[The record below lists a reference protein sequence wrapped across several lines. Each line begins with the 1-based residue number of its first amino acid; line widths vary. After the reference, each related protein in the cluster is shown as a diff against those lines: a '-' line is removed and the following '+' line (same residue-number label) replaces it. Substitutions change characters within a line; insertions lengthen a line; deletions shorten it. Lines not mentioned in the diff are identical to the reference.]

1 MIKKVVIQAAGKGT
15 RFKELTK
22 DKPKHL
28 LEVAGRPF
36 LYYQMTDLL
45 KAGFTEMILVIGYK
59 AEQFE
64 AFVNKYNFP
73 AQIVNQFIKIP
84 EKYGTA
90 CAVLAAEE
98 LVGQENFVSIAGD
111 GLFADS
117 DIKSMIVDDDL
128 NYIAGFPVENPERYG
143 VLKVDDQGYLQE
155 LIEKPTEFIGNLINT
170 AFYKF
175 TPEIFDKLKQI
186 KKSARGEYE
195 IVDAITL
202 LAKEKKVKVKKMS
215 AWHDFGKPSDIAII
229 EKYLSSKQY

>member
-22 DKPKHL
+22 DQPKHL
-28 LEVAGRPF
+28 LEINGRPF
-36 LYYQMTDLL
+36 LYYQMIDLL
-45 KAGFTEMILVIGYK
+45 RAGFTEMILVVGYK

-64 AFVNKYNFP
+64 AFVNKYKFP
-73 AQIVNQFIKIP
+73 SQIVNQFIKVP

-98 LVGQENFVSIAGD
+98 LIKGENFVSIAGD
-111 GLFADS
+111 GLFTDS
-117 DIKSMIVDDDL
+117 DIKSMIIDDDY
-128 NYIAGFPVENPERYG
+128 NYIAGLPVDNPERYG
-143 VLKVDDQGYLQE
+143 VLKVDEQDYLQE
-155 LIEKPTEFIGNLINT
+155 IVEKPAEFVGNLVNT

-175 TPEIFDKLKQI
+175 TPEIFKKLKQI

-202 LAKEKKVKVKKMS
+202 LAKEKKVKVKKMT
-215 AWHDFGKPSDIAII
+215 AWQDFGKPSDLPLV
-229 EKYLSSKQY
+229 EEFLKSKQY